1 MNDCVHLRLP
11 VCRARLTLRAKQ
23 QLYIAKIKVSYI
35 AWERVSRRY
44 PFSSR
49 LSATQHTDEPE
60 SSLGSVSQHTLHSCK
75 EGASTQ
81 KPTSGAVR
89 SITVHAMYSNGAY
102 QLPPRNQVYH
112 TSGTTRGWLLK
123 YLIVDLRSCQGSC
136 QLLGLISCLLFSKLK
151 RLGTLLAV
159 TQLSLDSFKLSL

>member
-1 MNDCVHLRLP
+1 MSENMNDCVHLRLP
-11 VCRARLTLRAKQ
+11 VCRVCLTLRAKQ

-35 AWERVSRRY
+35 AWERVSQRY

-49 LSATQHTDEPE
+49 QPATQRTGEPE

-89 SITVHAMYSNGAY
+89 SITVHAMYSNGM
-102 QLPPRNQVYH
+102 QL
-112 TSGTTRGWLLK
+112 T
-123 YLIVDLRSCQGSC
+123 
-136 QLLGLISCLLFSKLK
+136 SCLQ
-151 RLGTLLAV
+151 GTKSTTLHKQYR
-159 TQLSLDSFKLSL
+159 TGCSST